1 MLRTHNVKTLGAA
14 LPRVAPAAIAHCHAQ
29 TKGEQLFAFALVV
42 GADGF
47 EPPTYA
53 L

>member
-1 MLRTHNVKTLGAA
+1 MREILLAEN
-14 LPRVAPAAIAHCHAQ
+14 
-29 TKGEQLFAFALVV
+29 TKGEQLFALSGVV

>member
-1 MLRTHNVKTLGAA
+1 MRELSGTKK
-14 LPRVAPAAIAHCHAQ
+14 Q
-29 TKGEQLFAFALVV
+29 KGEQVVRLCLVV